1 MPDLIFNRPTD
12 NYVYSGSK
20 VRAGDNSTTL
30 TLASRYNESVI
41 DLCANSNIDISAST
55 LFLNG
60 QIISEGGIQV
70 GSGIH
75 GGRITKSSNAYE
87 IVIDPFGVD
96 GSNST
101 TQDASG
107 SVVIMGDLIVR
118 GNTTTVYSTNVDIS
132 DVLLTLASGST
143 FTSITDQDKAGIQ
156 LGNGYANFV
165 YNKTAD
171 RWTTSVGLTIS
182 GGLTVTEAVSNDNK
196 ITGYAGIDY
205 SGNVLALTNASQ
217 LPVTWSTFALKTS
230 SSSGG
235 LPASIGDVSNS
246 WVDATG
252 YVLSK
257 TVINANS
264 FIKIEFKVNYTAS
277 PEADQTLSFRVLKSI
292 TGIDGSYNTTVFS
305 DISLGSNMGVTF
317 NNVYYGTFI
326 DNLANA
332 FDATTVPVSYKLQLR
347 RDCPNY
353 DTISTHY
360 GIQASSGNY
369 ISLQEL
375 FRPMPP

>member
-20 VRAGDNSTTL
+20 LRAGDNSTTL

-107 SVVIMGDLIVR
+107 SVVIMGDLVVR
-118 GNTTTVYSTNVDIS
+118 GNTTTVYSTTVDIS
-132 DVLLTLASGST
+132 DVCLTLASGST
-143 FTSITDQDKAGIQ
+143 TSLRSNNAGFQ
-156 LGNGYANFV
+156 LGDGYASFL
-165 YNKTAD
+165 YQTD
-171 RWTTSVGLTIS
+171 TGRWRSNIGIDIVGD
-182 GGLTVTEAVSNDNK
+182 LTVTSAVTNNSK
-196 ITGYAGIDY
+196 ITANSGIDY
-205 SGNVLALTNASQ
+205 SGNVLSLTNASQ
-217 LPVTWSTFALKTS
+217 LPVTMSTFTLKTAALS
-230 SSSGG
+230 ADIATTS
-235 LPASIGDVSNS
+235 PND
-246 WVDATG
+246 WVDAPG
-252 YVLSK
+252 YVVSRVVLSP
-257 TVINANS
+257 NS
-264 FIKIEFKVNYTAS
+264 FIKMEFKVNYISST
-277 PEADQTLSFRVLKSI
+277 EADQTLSFQVLKSI
-292 TGIDGSYNTTVFS
+292 TGNSPGSYTTVFS

-326 DNLANA
+326 DDLAG
-332 FDATTVPVSYKLQLR
+332 ATFSPALTVFYKLQFR
-347 RDCPNY
+347 RDCPSY
-353 DTISTHY
+353 DTISTPF
-360 GIQASSGNY
+360 GIVASSGNY

-375 FRPMPP
+375 YEPSA

>member
-1 MPDLIFNRPTD
+1 
-12 NYVYSGSK
+12 VYSGSK

-55 LFLNG
+55 IFLNG
-60 QIISEGGIQV
+60 QIVSEGGIQV
-70 GSGIH
+70 GSGTY
-75 GGRITKSSNAYE
+75 GGRITKSSNMYE

-107 SVVIMGDLIVR
+107 TVVIMGDLVVR

-143 FTSITDQDKAGIQ
+143 YASITDADKAGIK
-156 LGNGYANFV
+156 LGSVGDGYANFI
-165 YNKTAD
+165 YNKTD
-171 RWTTSVGLTIS
+171 NRWTTSVGLTIS
-182 GGLTVTEAVSNDNK
+182 GGLTVTEAVSNNNK

-326 DNLANA
+326 DNLANG
-332 FDATTVPVSYKLQLR
+332 FNVTTFPVSYKLQLR

-353 DTISTHY
+353 DTISTQY
-360 GIQASSGNY
+360 GIQESTGNY

-375 FRPMPP
+375 FRPAPP

>member
-143 FTSITDQDKAGIQ
+143 TSLRSNNAGFQ
-156 LGNGYANFV
+156 LGDGYASFLYQTSNG
-165 YNKTAD
+165 
-171 RWTTSVGLTIS
+171 RWRSNIGIDIVGD
-182 GGLTVTEAVSNDNK
+182 LTVTSAVTNDSK
-196 ITGYAGIDY
+196 ITGNSGIDY
-205 SGNVLALTNASQ
+205 SGNVLSLTNASQ

-230 SSSGG
+230 SSPGG

-277 PEADQTLSFRVLKSI
+277 PEADQTLSFQVLKSI

-353 DTISTHY
+353 DTISTQY

-375 FRPMPP
+375 FRPGQP

>member
-75 GGRITKSSNAYE
+75 GGRITKSTNPYE

-96 GSNST
+96 GVSST

-143 FTSITDQDKAGIQ
+143 TSLRSNNAGFQ
-156 LGNGYANFV
+156 LGDGYASFLYQTSNG
-165 YNKTAD
+165 
-171 RWTTSVGLTIS
+171 RWRSNIGIDIS
-182 GGLTVTEAVSNDNK
+182 GDLTVTSAVTNNSK
-196 ITGYAGIDY
+196 ITGNSGIDY
-205 SGNVLALTNASQ
+205 SGNVLSLTNDSQ

-230 SSSGG
+230 SSPGG

-277 PEADQTLSFRVLKSI
+277 PEADQTLSFQVLKSI
-292 TGIDGSYNTTVFS
+292 TGIDGSYNIPVFS

>member
-20 VRAGDNSTTL
+20 VRAGDNSTKL

-55 LFLNG
+55 IFLNG
-60 QIISEGGIQV
+60 KIVSEGGIQV
-70 GSGIH
+70 GSGIY
-75 GGRITKSSNAYE
+75 GGTITKSSNAYE
-87 IVIDPFGVD
+87 IIIDPFGVD

-143 FTSITDQDKAGIQ
+143 TSLRSNNAGFQ
-156 LGNGYANFV
+156 LGDGYASFLYQTSNG
-165 YNKTAD
+165 
-171 RWTTSVGLTIS
+171 RWRSNICIDIS
-182 GGLTVTEAVSNDNK
+182 GDLTVTSAVTNNSK
-196 ITGYAGIDY
+196 ITGNSGIDY
-205 SGNVLALTNASQ
+205 SGNVLSLTNASQ

-230 SSSGG
+230 SSPGG

-277 PEADQTLSFRVLKSI
+277 PEADQTLSFQVLKSI

-353 DTISTHY
+353 DTISTQY

-375 FRPMPP
+375 FRPAPP